1 MARTEISAADVS
13 NVEDTAPS
21 TVEELQT
28 TLDITNTLLSAISST
43 DPVRT
48 LASRVG
54 VLCKG
59 TAVIYDFEGAVIA
72 STGEA
77 PTQLIWNEVSS
88 TNQRELSVEIG
99 RWHVRTRRV
108 ALRQG
113 IHVLAIAS
121 RGLDTIEAIGEQLL
135 DISERLLGAAYGIQQ
150 GASRRDRRDN
160 EQLLA
165 SLHDGILPSRE
176 HRFWSRLGQFRFP
189 AYTRLRALEFAPFD
203 AESADES
210 HAMNLF
216 TRARSDDLPILI
228 SLRRTDID
236 SAATVSALVQDTKRS
251 ELWITEVSNRMLVG
265 ASAPFSALA
274 QVPASVHEAE
284 TALGIARSRAAVLAR
299 PEKIGAILIDDID
312 LTTWLLSHVDRRQLT
327 AHIDQLLEPLRESA
341 LLDTLITYLAAE
353 QNIGV
358 TASALFVHA
367 NTVRY
372 RLTRIEEILGCSI
385 ASAPTV
391 TNLVLALYPEILGQ
405 AEALRQTEDPG
416 ADAGLHVSAEVSADA
431 PIRQSEKTH

>member
-1 MARTEISAADVS
+1 MARVETEANQRPDQPETSATSSA
-13 NVEDTAPS
+13 EQ
-21 TVEELQT
+21 LQT
-28 TLDITNTLLSAISST
+28 TLDITNTLLAAISST

-54 VLCKG
+54 VLCRG
-59 TAVIYDFEGAVIA
+59 TAIIYDFEGAVIA

-77 PTQLIWNEVSS
+77 PTQLIWNEVSN

-121 RGLDTIEAIGEQLL
+121 RGLETIETIGEQLL

-150 GASRRDRRDN
+150 GATRRDRRDN

-203 AESADES
+203 ADSADES
-210 HAMNLF
+210 HVTDLF
-216 TRARSDDLPILI
+216 TRARSEDLPILI
-228 SLRRTDID
+228 TLRRTDID
-236 SAATVSALVQDTKRS
+236 SAATVSALVQETKRA
-251 ELWITEVSNRMLVG
+251 ELWIDSMAKRMLVG

-284 TALGIARSRAAVLAR
+284 TALGIARSRAAVLSR
-299 PEKIGAILIDDID
+299 PEKIGAILIDSID

-327 AHIDQLLEPLRESA
+327 QHIEHLLAPLRQSV

-385 ASAPTV
+385 MSAPAV
-391 TNLVLALYPEILGQ
+391 TNLVLALYPEILGR
-405 AEALRQTEDPG
+405 EDALRQSRQGEDHENVTGAAPVTE
-416 ADAGLHVSAEVSADA
+416 ATA
-431 PIRQSEKTH
+431 